1 MPCPDDGMSSHVPV
15 QGVCI
20 TVYEFMCVCVCI
32 VYVYMCLQVCS
43 DRLHSPWGKSGDVP
57 FVTNEQSRAGWLIK
71 THSCPS
77 PEKKAAVWLAW
88 KTINPT

>member
-1 MPCPDDGMSSHVPV
+1 MA
-15 QGVCI
+15 
-20 TVYEFMCVCVCI
+20 VYELCVCI
-32 VYVYMCLQVCS
+32 CMFCMYMCMHVYS
-43 DRLHSPWGKSGDVP
+43 DLLRSTRGEPGVVP
-57 FVTNEQSRAGWLIK
+57 FVANEQSRAGWLIK